1 MTKKLT
7 AEEKIA
13 KTIEYCKYSKQIAK
27 NCGYTVFFT
36 IELESTERTETEVCL
51 QGSKYTKTEVYPR
64 GSKYT
69 NIFTTVDML
78 RYALIEAAI
87 EARQE
92 SEYSNNWFRV
102 RVWIKTF
109 LGHKLIDEEV
119 VNDYEIIF
127 RRGVEA

>member
-13 KTIEYCKYSKQIAK
+13 KTIECCKYLKEIAN
-27 NCGYTVFFT
+27 NCGHTVFFT

-51 QGSKYTKTEVYPR
+51 QGSKYIKAEVYPR

-69 NIFTTVDML
+69 NIFTTGDML
-78 RYALIEAAI
+78 RYELIEAAI
-87 EARQE
+87 EARQK
-92 SEYSNNWFRV
+92 SVYCNNLFTV
-102 RVWIKTF
+102 RLWIKTF

-119 VNDYEIIF
+119 VNDYEITF
-127 RRGVEA
+127 RDGVEV